1 MDSDQDKTLVT
12 GVTPGQPALQN
23 AEEVD
28 TVVSPHTV
36 KADHKAIS
44 ALGNVRLISEAS
56 RSGMQNSKT
65 LTRTEKFDR
74 GDNASVSLQSVR
86 LISSLADLSLIAASI
101 LSLSVIVG
109 WIFSIDVLK
118 RLFFEQLT
126 GFPTAFWLC
135 LLTVATLPVVMKI
148 SASNKFAQIASRA
161 LLVICAL
168 TGATLWLEHLLGQDW
183 NLALPIYQPAD
194 AGFLTLPGL
203 VSVDTSFCIMLVA
216 LTVLALDLLGAKR
229 PLIYQ
234 SLSLVLGLPSLILV
248 LSFMFGAGGAI
259 DGFCA
264 VQGCVVFK
272 YLTYLIF
279 CLLEVSIFLSRPTL
293 GITRLLA
300 IDTVGGKFFRLSILA
315 FIGMVPIS
323 WLLQKAVIGDLVN
336 LPTALLL
343 AFIGLAAEVSAIFA
357 YSARKIDKIGF
368 EKQETEDSL
377 AELSAAQDE
386 GVKYKMVC
394 LVCTKEFPEG
404 WVSCAYDGN
413 TLSRIA
419 DRFARGSIFAGK
431 YEVSDRLG
439 SGGMSTVYLAKHKF
453 LNKNVAVKVLH
464 SNLASDAKS
473 VQRFQ
478 MEAKAAF
485 ELSHPNLLTIY
496 DFGISQDGQAYIV
509 MDYIE
514 GESLADLVQ
523 REGYIDLTQALPLFY
538 DICLGLA
545 HAHEKSVLHRDIKP
559 SNVMLMQGEAR
570 IIAKIVDFGLA
581 KSYDE
586 SAMKLTQTGEIFGS
600 PLYMSPEQCQGSQ
613 LDNRS
618 DIYSLG
624 CLFYESLS
632 GIPPIKGESAYDTF
646 KRKFSDVPPP
656 FDPTLNIPGW
666 LSALIMSMLSV
677 RREERPASAQ
687 AVAKSFAKFVQS

>member
-1 MDSDQDKTLVT
+1 MSDDQDKTLVT
-12 GVTPGQPALQN
+12 GAAQSPPA
-23 AEEVD
+23 EVD
-28 TVVSPHTV
+28 SAVSPDAAKTV
-36 KADHKAIS
+36 NEVVNKASNVLSIS
-44 ALGNVRLISEAS
+44 ALGA
-56 RSGMQNSKT
+56 RSGIQNSRVM
-65 LTRTEKFDR
+65 TRTEKFDR
-74 GDNASVSLQSVR
+74 GDNAAVSLRSVR
-86 LISSLADLSLIAASI
+86 LISSLADLSLLTATLLSI
-101 LSLSVIVG
+101 SVIIG

-118 RLFFEQLT
+118 RLFFNQLT

-135 LLTVATLPVVMKI
+135 LLSLSTLPVVMKF
-148 SASNKFAQIASRA
+148 SANNKVVQIFSRV
-161 LLVICAL
+161 LLFVCAL
-168 TGATLWLEHLLGQDW
+168 VGAALWLEHLLGQDW
-183 NLALPIYQPAD
+183 NLALQIYQPVD
-194 AGFLTLPGL
+194 AAYLTLPGL
-203 VSVDTSFCIMLVA
+203 VSVDTSFCLLVVA
-216 LTVLALDLLGAKR
+216 LTVLTLDFWGAKR

-248 LSFMFGAGGAI
+248 LSFMFGAGSAI

-323 WLLQKAVIGDLVN
+323 WALQQAVIAELVN
-336 LPTALLL
+336 LPSAMLL
-343 AFIGLAAEVSAIFA
+343 AFIALAAEVSAIFA
-357 YSARKIDKIGF
+357 YSARKIDRIGT
-368 EKQETEDSL
+368 EKQETEDTL
-377 AELSAAQDE
+377 AELSAAQEE
-386 GVKYKMVC
+386 GIKYKMVC
-394 LVCTKEFPEG
+394 LVCAKEFPEG
-404 WVSCAYDGN
+404 WVSCPYDAN

-419 DRFARGSIFAGK
+419 DRFAAGSIFAGK
-431 YEVSDRLG
+431 YEIGDRLG

-453 LNKNVAVKVLH
+453 LSKNVAVKVLH

-485 ELSHPNLLTIY
+485 ELTHPNLLTIY
-496 DFGISQDGQAYIV
+496 DFGISQDGQAFIV

-523 REGYIDLTQALPLFY
+523 REGCVDLTQALPLFY

-545 HAHEKSVLHRDIKP
+545 HAHEKNVLHRDIKP
-559 SNVMLMQGEAR
+559 SNVMLLQGQSR
-570 IIAKIVDFGLA
+570 IVAKIVDFGLA

-600 PLYMSPEQCQGSQ
+600 PLYMSPEQCQGAA

-632 GIPPIKGESAYDTF
+632 GIPPIKGDSAYDTF
-646 KRKFSDVPPP
+646 KRKFSDTPPP
-656 FDPTLNIPGW
+656 FDPSLNIPGW

-677 RREERPASAQ
+677 RKDERPASAQ
-687 AVAKSFAKFVQS
+687 TVAKSFASFVR

>member
-1 MDSDQDKTLVT
+1 MTSDDDKTLLS
-12 GVTPGQPALQN
+12 A
-23 AEEVD
+23 AASDEVD
-28 TVVSPHTV
+28 TVVSPE
-36 KADHKAIS
+36 AQS
-44 ALGNVRLISEAS
+44 NNVRNFSDAAAARSGLQAS
-56 RSGMQNSKT
+56 RAM
-65 LTRTEKFDR
+65 TRTEKFDR
-74 GDNASVSLQSVR
+74 GDSAAISLRSVR
-86 LISSLADLSLIAASI
+86 LISSLADLSLIAAGL
-101 LSLSVIVG
+101 LSLCVIVG
-109 WIFSIDVLK
+109 WVFSIDVLK
-118 RLFFEQLT
+118 RLFFDQLT

-135 LLTVATLPVVMKI
+135 LLTVVTLPVVMKI
-148 SASNKFAQIASRA
+148 NASNKVVQVVSRA
-161 LLVICAL
+161 GLVLCVAV
-168 TGATLWLEHLLGQDW
+168 GAALWLEHLLGQDW
-183 NLALPIYQPAD
+183 NLAMPIYQPAD
-194 AGFLTLPGL
+194 AGYLTLPGL
-203 VSVDTSFCIMLVA
+203 LSVDTSFCHMLVA
-216 LTVLALDLLGAKR
+216 LTVLALEFVGASR
-229 PLIYQ
+229 PMVHQ
-234 SLSLVLGLPSLILV
+234 ALSLLLGLPSLILV
-248 LSFMFGAGGAI
+248 LAFMFGASGAV

-264 VQGCVVFK
+264 MQGCVVFK

-315 FIGMVPIS
+315 FIGMVPVS
-323 WLLQKAVIGDLVN
+323 WALQQAVAREIVN
-336 LPTALLL
+336 LPSALLL
-343 AFIGLAAEVSAIFA
+343 AFIALAAEVSAIFA

-377 AELSAAQDE
+377 AELSSSQEE
-386 GVKYKMVC
+386 GLKYKMVC
-394 LVCTKEFPEG
+394 LSCAKEFPEG
-404 WVSCAYDGN
+404 WLSCPYDGAD
-413 TLSRIA
+413 LSRIA
-419 DRFARGSIFAGK
+419 DRFAPGSLFAGK
-431 YEVSDRLG
+431 YEVGDRLG

-485 ELSHPNLLTIY
+485 DLTHPNLLTIY

-514 GESLADLVQ
+514 GESLSDLVQ
-523 REGYIDLTQALPLFY
+523 RQGPITLTQALPLFY

-545 HAHEKSVLHRDIKP
+545 HAHEKNVLHRDIKP
-559 SNVMLMQGEAR
+559 SNVMLLKGETR
-570 IIAKIVDFGLA
+570 IVAKIVDFGLA

-600 PLYMSPEQCQGSQ
+600 PLYMSPEQCQGAA

-632 GIPPIKGESAYDTF
+632 GIPPIKGDSAYDTF
-646 KRKFSDVPPP
+646 KRKFSDSPQP
-656 FDPTLNIPGW
+656 FDPALNIPGW

-677 RREERPASAQ
+677 KRDERPASAQ
-687 AVAKSFAKFVQS
+687 AVAKSFAAFVR

>member
-1 MDSDQDKTLVT
+1 MNSDDDKTLVS
-12 GVTPGQPALQN
+12 A
-23 AEEVD
+23 ASDEVD
-28 TVVSPHTV
+28 TVVSPD
-36 KADHKAIS
+36 AQPN
-44 ALGNVRLISEAS
+44 NVRNFSDAAAARSGLQAS
-56 RSGMQNSKT
+56 RAM
-65 LTRTEKFDR
+65 TRTEKFDR
-74 GDNASVSLQSVR
+74 GDSAAISLRSVR
-86 LISSLADLSLIAASI
+86 LISSLADLSLIAAGL
-101 LSLSVIVG
+101 LSLCVIVG
-109 WIFSIDVLK
+109 WVFSIDVLK
-118 RLFFEQLT
+118 RLFFDQLT

-148 SASNKFAQIASRA
+148 NASNKLVQVVSRA
-161 LLVICAL
+161 GLALCAAV
-168 TGATLWLEHLLGQDW
+168 GAALWLEHLLGQDW
-183 NLALPIYQPAD
+183 NLAMPIYQPAN
-194 AGFLTLPGL
+194 AGYLTLPGL
-203 VSVDTSFCIMLVA
+203 LPVDTSFCLMLVA
-216 LTVLALDLLGAKR
+216 LTVLTLEFVGASR
-229 PLIYQ
+229 PLLHQ
-234 SLSLVLGLPSLILV
+234 ALSLLLGLPSLILV
-248 LSFMFGAGGAI
+248 LAFMFGVSGAV

-264 VQGCVVFK
+264 MQGCVVFK

-323 WLLQKAVIGDLVN
+323 WALQQAVAREIVN
-336 LPTALLL
+336 LPSALLL
-343 AFIGLAAEVSAIFA
+343 AFIALAAEVSAIFA

-377 AELSAAQDE
+377 AELSSAQEE
-386 GVKYKMVC
+386 GLKYKMVC
-394 LVCTKEFPEG
+394 LSCAKEFPEG
-404 WVSCAYDGN
+404 WLSCPYDGAD
-413 TLSRIA
+413 LSRIA
-419 DRFARGSIFAGK
+419 DRFAPGSIFAGK
-431 YEVSDRLG
+431 YEVGDRLG

-485 ELSHPNLLTIY
+485 DLTHPNLLTIY

-514 GESLADLVQ
+514 GESLSDLVQ
-523 REGYIDLTQALPLFY
+523 RQGHIDLTQALPLFY

-545 HAHEKSVLHRDIKP
+545 HAHEKNVLHRDIKP
-559 SNVMLMQGEAR
+559 SNVMLLKGETR
-570 IIAKIVDFGLA
+570 IVAKIVDFGLA

-600 PLYMSPEQCQGSQ
+600 PLYMSPEQCQGAP

-632 GIPPIKGESAYDTF
+632 GIPPIKGDSAYDTF
-646 KRKFSDVPPP
+646 KRKFSDSPLP
-656 FDPTLNIPGW
+656 FDPALNIPGW

-677 RREERPASAQ
+677 KRDERPASAQ
-687 AVAKSFAKFVQS
+687 AVAKSFAAFVR

>member
-1 MDSDQDKTLVT
+1 MNSDDDKTQVS
-12 GVTPGQPALQN
+12 A
-23 AEEVD
+23 AASEEVV
-28 TVVSPHTV
+28 TVVSPQA
-36 KADHKAIS
+36 KS
-44 ALGNVRLISEAS
+44 SNVRNIADAPTA
-56 RSGMQNSKT
+56 RSGMQTSRT
-65 LTRTEKFDR
+65 MTRTEKFDR
-74 GDNASVSLQSVR
+74 GDSAAVSLRSVR
-86 LISSLADLSLIAASI
+86 LISSLADMSLIAAGL
-101 LSLSVIVG
+101 LSLCVIVG
-109 WIFSIDVLK
+109 WVFSIDVLK
-118 RLFFEQLT
+118 RLFFDQLT

-148 SASNKFAQIASRA
+148 NASNKVVQVVSRA
-161 LLVICAL
+161 LLVVCTAS
-168 TGATLWLEHLLGQDW
+168 GAALWLEHLLGQDW

-194 AGFLTLPGL
+194 AGYLTLPGL
-203 VSVDTSFCIMLVA
+203 LSVDTSFCLMFVA
-216 LTVLALDLLGAKR
+216 LTVLSLEFVGATR
-229 PLIYQ
+229 PLVHQ
-234 SLSLVLGLPSLILV
+234 SLSLLLGLPSLILV
-248 LSFMFGAGGAI
+248 LAFMFGAGGAV

-264 VQGCVVFK
+264 MQGCVVFK

-323 WLLQKAVIGDLVN
+323 WALQQAVVHEIVN
-336 LPTALLL
+336 LPSALLL
-343 AFIGLAAEVSAIFA
+343 AFIALAAEVSAIFA

-377 AELSAAQDE
+377 AELSAAQEE
-386 GVKYKMVC
+386 GLKYKMVC
-394 LVCTKEFPEG
+394 LSCAKEFPEG
-404 WVSCAYDGN
+404 WLSCPYDGAD
-413 TLSRIA
+413 LSRIA
-419 DRFARGSIFAGK
+419 DRFAPGSIFAGK
-431 YEVSDRLG
+431 YEVGDRLG

-485 ELSHPNLLTIY
+485 DLTHPNLLTIY

-514 GESLADLVQ
+514 GESLSDLVQ
-523 REGYIDLTQALPLFY
+523 RQGPLELTQALPLFY

-545 HAHEKSVLHRDIKP
+545 HAHEKNDLHRDIKP
-559 SNVMLMQGEAR
+559 SNVMLLKGESR
-570 IIAKIVDFGLA
+570 IVAKIVDFGLA
-581 KSYDE
+581 KNYDE
-586 SAMKLTQTGEIFGS
+586 SALKLTQTGEIFGS
-600 PLYMSPEQCQGSQ
+600 PLYMSPEQCQGAP

-632 GIPPIKGESAYDTF
+632 GIPPIKGDSAYDTF
-646 KRKFSDVPPP
+646 KRKFSDSPPP
-656 FDPTLNIPGW
+656 FDPDLNIPGW
-666 LSALIMSMLSV
+666 LSALIMSMLSIK
-677 RREERPASAQ
+677 RDERPASAQ
-687 AVAKSFAKFVQS
+687 AVAKSFAAFIR

>member
-1 MDSDQDKTLVT
+1 MSSEDDKTVVS
-12 GVTPGQPALQN
+12 GSPAED
-23 AEEVD
+23 AA
-28 TVVSPHTV
+28 TVVSPDVQTN
-36 KADHKAIS
+36 
-44 ALGNVRLISEAS
+44 NVRNIADAAS
-56 RSGMQNSKT
+56 VRSGLQTSKVIS
-65 LTRTEKFDR
+65 RTEKFDR
-74 GDNASVSLQSVR
+74 GDSAAISLRSVR
-86 LISSLADLSLIAASI
+86 LISSVADLSLIAAGL

-109 WIFSIDVLK
+109 WVFSLDVLK
-118 RLFFEQLT
+118 RLFFDQLT
-126 GFPTAFWLC
+126 SFPTAFWLC
-135 LLTVATLPVVMKI
+135 LLTLATLPVVMKI
-148 SASNKFAQIASRA
+148 NASNKVVQLVSRA
-161 LLVICAL
+161 LLIVCAIA
-168 TGATLWLEHLLGQDW
+168 GAALWLEHLLGQDW
-183 NLALPIYQPAD
+183 NLALPIYQPVD
-194 AGFLTLPGL
+194 AGYLTLPGL
-203 VSVDTSFCIMLVA
+203 LSVDTSFCLLLVA
-216 LTVLALDLLGAKR
+216 LTALALEFAGATR

-234 SLSLVLGLPSLILV
+234 SLSLILGLPSLILV
-248 LSFMFGAGGAI
+248 LSFVFGAGGAI

-264 VQGCVVFK
+264 MQGCVVFK
-272 YLTYLIF
+272 YLTYLIL
-279 CLLEVSIFLSRPTL
+279 CLLEISIFLSRPTL

-323 WLLQKAVIGDLVN
+323 WALQQAVIREIVN
-336 LPTALLL
+336 LPSALLL
-343 AFIGLAAEVSAIFA
+343 AFIALAAEVGAIFA

-368 EKQETEDSL
+368 EKQETEHSL
-377 AELSAAQDE
+377 AELSAAQEE
-386 GVKYKMVC
+386 GLKYKMVC
-394 LVCTKEFPEG
+394 LSCAKEFPEG
-404 WVSCAYDGN
+404 WVSCPYDGAE
-413 TLSRIA
+413 LSRIA
-419 DRFARGSIFAGK
+419 DRFAPGSIFAGK

-439 SGGMSTVYLAKHKF
+439 SGGMSTVYLAKHQF
-453 LNKNVAVKVLH
+453 LNKNVAIKVLH

-485 ELSHPNLLTIY
+485 DLTHPNLLTIY

-514 GESLADLVQ
+514 GESMADLVQ
-523 REGYIDLTQALPLFY
+523 RQGRIDITQALPLFY

-545 HAHEKSVLHRDIKP
+545 HAHEKNVLHRDIKP
-559 SNVMLMQGEAR
+559 SNVMLLKGDSR

-600 PLYMSPEQCQGSQ
+600 PLYMSPEQCQGTA
-613 LDNRS
+613 LDKRS

-632 GIPPIKGESAYDTF
+632 GIPPIKGDSAYDTF
-646 KRKFSDVPPP
+646 KRKFSDTPPA
-656 FDPTLNIPGW
+656 FDPALNIPGW

-687 AVAKSFAKFVQS
+687 SLAKSFAAYVR

>member
-1 MDSDQDKTLVT
+1 M
-12 GVTPGQPALQN
+12 
-23 AEEVD
+23 
-28 TVVSPHTV
+28 
-36 KADHKAIS
+36 
-44 ALGNVRLISEAS
+44 
-56 RSGMQNSKT
+56 
-65 LTRTEKFDR
+65 
-74 GDNASVSLQSVR
+74 
-86 LISSLADLSLIAASI
+86 
-101 LSLSVIVG
+101 
-109 WIFSIDVLK
+109 
-118 RLFFEQLT
+118 
-126 GFPTAFWLC
+126 
-135 LLTVATLPVVMKI
+135 
-148 SASNKFAQIASRA
+148 
-161 LLVICAL
+161 
-168 TGATLWLEHLLGQDW
+168 
-183 NLALPIYQPAD
+183 PIYQPAD
-194 AGFLTLPGL
+194 AGYLTLPGL
-203 VSVDTSFCIMLVA
+203 LSVDTSFCLMLVA
-216 LTVLALDLLGAKR
+216 LTVLALEFVGASR
-229 PLIYQ
+229 PMVHQ
-234 SLSLVLGLPSLILV
+234 ALSLLLGLPSLILV
-248 LSFMFGAGGAI
+248 LAFMFGASGAV

-264 VQGCVVFK
+264 MQGCVVFK

-315 FIGMVPIS
+315 FIGMVPVS
-323 WLLQKAVIGDLVN
+323 WALQQAVAREIVN
-336 LPTALLL
+336 LPSALLL
-343 AFIGLAAEVSAIFA
+343 AFIALAAEVSAIFA

-377 AELSAAQDE
+377 AELSSSQEE
-386 GVKYKMVC
+386 GLKYKMVC
-394 LVCTKEFPEG
+394 LSCAKEFPEG
-404 WVSCAYDGN
+404 WLSCPYDGAD
-413 TLSRIA
+413 LSRIA
-419 DRFARGSIFAGK
+419 DRFAPGSLFAGK
-431 YEVSDRLG
+431 YEVGDRLG

-485 ELSHPNLLTIY
+485 DLTHPNLLTIY

-514 GESLADLVQ
+514 GESLSDLVQ
-523 REGYIDLTQALPLFY
+523 RQGPITLTQALPLFY

-545 HAHEKSVLHRDIKP
+545 HAHEKNVLHRDIKP
-559 SNVMLMQGEAR
+559 SNVMLLKGETR
-570 IIAKIVDFGLA
+570 IVAKIVDFGLA

-600 PLYMSPEQCQGSQ
+600 PLYMSPEQCQGAA

-632 GIPPIKGESAYDTF
+632 GIPPIKGDSAYDTF
-646 KRKFSDVPPP
+646 KRKFSDSPQP
-656 FDPTLNIPGW
+656 FDPALNIPGW

-677 RREERPASAQ
+677 KRDERPASAQ
-687 AVAKSFAKFVQS
+687 AVAKSFAAFVR

>member
-1 MDSDQDKTLVT
+1 MTSDDDKTLLS
-12 GVTPGQPALQN
+12 A
-23 AEEVD
+23 AASDEVY
-28 TVVSPHTV
+28 TVVSPE
-36 KADHKAIS
+36 AQS
-44 ALGNVRLISEAS
+44 NNVRNFSDAAAARSGLQAS
-56 RSGMQNSKT
+56 RAM
-65 LTRTEKFDR
+65 TRTEKFDR
-74 GDNASVSLQSVR
+74 GDSAAISLRSVR
-86 LISSLADLSLIAASI
+86 LISSLADLSLIAAGL
-101 LSLSVIVG
+101 LSLCVIVG
-109 WIFSIDVLK
+109 WVFSIDVLK
-118 RLFFEQLT
+118 RLFFDQLT

-135 LLTVATLPVVMKI
+135 LLTVVTLPVVMKI
-148 SASNKFAQIASRA
+148 NASNKVVQVVSRA
-161 LLVICAL
+161 GLVLCVAV
-168 TGATLWLEHLLGQDW
+168 GAALWLEHLLGQDW
-183 NLALPIYQPAD
+183 NLAMPIYQPAD
-194 AGFLTLPGL
+194 AGYLTLPGL
-203 VSVDTSFCIMLVA
+203 LSVDTSFCLMLVA
-216 LTVLALDLLGAKR
+216 LTVLALEFVGASR
-229 PLIYQ
+229 PMVHQ
-234 SLSLVLGLPSLILV
+234 ALSLLLGLPSLILV
-248 LSFMFGAGGAI
+248 LAFMFGASGAV

-264 VQGCVVFK
+264 MQGCVVFK

-315 FIGMVPIS
+315 FIGMVPVS
-323 WLLQKAVIGDLVN
+323 WALQQAVAREIVN
-336 LPTALLL
+336 LPSALLL
-343 AFIGLAAEVSAIFA
+343 AFIALAAEVSAIFA

-377 AELSAAQDE
+377 AELSSSQEE
-386 GVKYKMVC
+386 GLKYKMVC
-394 LVCTKEFPEG
+394 LSCAKEFPEG
-404 WVSCAYDGN
+404 WLSCPYDGAD
-413 TLSRIA
+413 LSRIA
-419 DRFARGSIFAGK
+419 DRFAPGSLFAGK
-431 YEVSDRLG
+431 YEVGDRLG

-485 ELSHPNLLTIY
+485 DLTHPNLLTIY

-514 GESLADLVQ
+514 GESLSDLVQ
-523 REGYIDLTQALPLFY
+523 RQGPITLTQALPLFY

-545 HAHEKSVLHRDIKP
+545 HAHEKNVLHRDIKP
-559 SNVMLMQGEAR
+559 SNVMLLKGETR
-570 IIAKIVDFGLA
+570 IVAKIVDFGLA

-600 PLYMSPEQCQGSQ
+600 PLYMSPEQCQGAA

-632 GIPPIKGESAYDTF
+632 GIPPIKGDSAYDTF
-646 KRKFSDVPPP
+646 KRKFSDSPQP
-656 FDPTLNIPGW
+656 FDPALNIPGW

-677 RREERPASAQ
+677 KRDERPASAQ
-687 AVAKSFAKFVQS
+687 AVAKSFAAFVR

>member
-1 MDSDQDKTLVT
+1 MNSDDDKTLVS
-12 GVTPGQPALQN
+12 A
-23 AEEVD
+23 ASDEVD
-28 TVVSPHTV
+28 TVVSPD
-36 KADHKAIS
+36 AQS
-44 ALGNVRLISEAS
+44 NNVRNFSDAAAARSGLQAS
-56 RSGMQNSKT
+56 RAM
-65 LTRTEKFDR
+65 TRTEKFDR
-74 GDNASVSLQSVR
+74 GDSAAISLRSVR
-86 LISSLADLSLIAASI
+86 LISSLADLSLIAAGL
-101 LSLSVIVG
+101 LSLCVIVG
-109 WIFSIDVLK
+109 WVFSIDVLK
-118 RLFFEQLT
+118 RLFFDQLT

-148 SASNKFAQIASRA
+148 NASNKLVQVVSRA
-161 LLVICAL
+161 GLALCAAV
-168 TGATLWLEHLLGQDW
+168 GAALWLEHLLGQDW
-183 NLALPIYQPAD
+183 NLAMPIYQPAN
-194 AGFLTLPGL
+194 AGYLTLPGL
-203 VSVDTSFCIMLVA
+203 LPVDTSFCLMLVA
-216 LTVLALDLLGAKR
+216 LTVLTLEFVGASR
-229 PLIYQ
+229 PLLHQ
-234 SLSLVLGLPSLILV
+234 ALSLLLGLPSLILV
-248 LSFMFGAGGAI
+248 LAFMFGVSGAV

-264 VQGCVVFK
+264 MQGCVVFK

-323 WLLQKAVIGDLVN
+323 WALQQAVAREIVN
-336 LPTALLL
+336 LPSALLL
-343 AFIGLAAEVSAIFA
+343 AFIALAAEVSAIFA

-377 AELSAAQDE
+377 AELSSAQEE
-386 GVKYKMVC
+386 GLKYKMVC
-394 LVCTKEFPEG
+394 LSCAKEFPEG
-404 WVSCAYDGN
+404 WLSCPYDGAD
-413 TLSRIA
+413 LSRIA
-419 DRFARGSIFAGK
+419 DRFAPGSIFAGK
-431 YEVSDRLG
+431 YEVGDRLG

-485 ELSHPNLLTIY
+485 DLTHPNLLTIY

-514 GESLADLVQ
+514 GESLSDLVQ
-523 REGYIDLTQALPLFY
+523 RQGHIDLTQALPLFY

-545 HAHEKSVLHRDIKP
+545 HAHEKNVLHRDIKP
-559 SNVMLMQGEAR
+559 SNVMLLKGETR
-570 IIAKIVDFGLA
+570 IVAKIVDFGLA

-600 PLYMSPEQCQGSQ
+600 PLYMSPEQCQGAT

-632 GIPPIKGESAYDTF
+632 GIPPIKGDSAYDTF
-646 KRKFSDVPPP
+646 KRKFSDSPLP
-656 FDPTLNIPGW
+656 FDPALNIPGW

-677 RREERPASAQ
+677 KRDERPASAQ
-687 AVAKSFAKFVQS
+687 AVAKSFAAFVR

>member
-1 MDSDQDKTLVT
+1 MTSDDDKTLLS
-12 GVTPGQPALQN
+12 A
-23 AEEVD
+23 AASDEVD
-28 TVVSPHTV
+28 TVVSPE
-36 KADHKAIS
+36 AQS
-44 ALGNVRLISEAS
+44 NNVRNFSDAAAARSGLQAS
-56 RSGMQNSKT
+56 RAM
-65 LTRTEKFDR
+65 TRTEKFDR
-74 GDNASVSLQSVR
+74 GDSAAISLRSVR
-86 LISSLADLSLIAASI
+86 LISSLADLSLIAAGL
-101 LSLSVIVG
+101 LSLCVIVG
-109 WIFSIDVLK
+109 WVFSIDVLK
-118 RLFFEQLT
+118 RLFFDQLT

-135 LLTVATLPVVMKI
+135 LLTVVTLPVVMKI
-148 SASNKFAQIASRA
+148 NASNKVVQVVSRA
-161 LLVICAL
+161 GLVLCVAV
-168 TGATLWLEHLLGQDW
+168 GAALWLEHLLGQDW
-183 NLALPIYQPAD
+183 NLAMPIYQPTD
-194 AGFLTLPGL
+194 AGYLTLPGL
-203 VSVDTSFCIMLVA
+203 LSVDTSFCLMLVA
-216 LTVLALDLLGAKR
+216 LTVLSLEFVGASR
-229 PLIYQ
+229 PLVHQ
-234 SLSLVLGLPSLILV
+234 ALSLLLGLPSLILV
-248 LSFMFGAGGAI
+248 LAFMFGASGAV

-264 VQGCVVFK
+264 MQGCVVFK

-315 FIGMVPIS
+315 FIGMVPVS
-323 WLLQKAVIGDLVN
+323 WALQQAVAHEIVN
-336 LPTALLL
+336 LPSALLL
-343 AFIGLAAEVSAIFA
+343 AFIALAAEVSAIFA

-377 AELSAAQDE
+377 AELSSSQEE
-386 GVKYKMVC
+386 GLKYKMVC
-394 LVCTKEFPEG
+394 LSCAKEFPEG
-404 WVSCAYDGN
+404 WLSCPYDGAD
-413 TLSRIA
+413 LSRIA
-419 DRFARGSIFAGK
+419 DRFAPGSIFAGK
-431 YEVSDRLG
+431 YEVGDRLG

-485 ELSHPNLLTIY
+485 DLTHPNLLTIY

-514 GESLADLVQ
+514 GESLSDLVQ
-523 REGYIDLTQALPLFY
+523 RQGPITLTQALPLFY

-545 HAHEKSVLHRDIKP
+545 HAHEKNVLHRDIKP
-559 SNVMLMQGEAR
+559 SNVMLLKGETR
-570 IIAKIVDFGLA
+570 IVAKIVDFGLA

-600 PLYMSPEQCQGSQ
+600 PLYMSPEQCQGAA

-632 GIPPIKGESAYDTF
+632 GIPPIKGDSAYDTF
-646 KRKFSDVPPP
+646 KRKFSDSPQP
-656 FDPTLNIPGW
+656 FDPALNIPGW

-677 RREERPASAQ
+677 KRDERPASAQ
-687 AVAKSFAKFVQS
+687 AVAKSFAAFVR

>member
-1 MDSDQDKTLVT
+1 MNSDDDKTLIS
-12 GVTPGQPALQN
+12 AAS

-28 TVVSPHTV
+28 IVVSNDAKPNKV
-36 KADHKAIS
+36 INIVDLVGARS
-44 ALGNVRLISEAS
+44 GLYAS
-56 RSGMQNSKT
+56 RSMN
-65 LTRTEKFDR
+65 RTEKFDR
-74 GDNASVSLQSVR
+74 GDSAAVSLRSVR
-86 LISSLADLSLIAASI
+86 LISSLADLSLIAAG
-101 LSLSVIVG
+101 LVSLCVIAG
-109 WIFSIDVLK
+109 WVFSIDLLK

-135 LLTVATLPVVMKI
+135 LLTVSTLPVVI
-148 SASNKFAQIASRA
+148 QINISNKVVQVFSRA
-161 LLVICAL
+161 GLMVCAAA
-168 TGATLWLEHLLGQDW
+168 GAALWLEHLLGQDW
-183 NLALPIYQPAD
+183 NLALPLYQPAD

-203 VSVDTSFCIMLVA
+203 LSVDTSFCLMIVA
-216 LTVLALDLLGAKR
+216 LTVLSLEFFGAIR
-229 PLIYQ
+229 PLVYQ
-234 SLSLVLGLPSLILV
+234 TLSLALGLPSLILV
-248 LSFMFGAGGAI
+248 LAFIFGAGGAV

-264 VQGCVVFK
+264 MQGCVVFK

-323 WLLQKAVIGDLVN
+323 WGLQQAVFHEVVN
-336 LPTALLL
+336 LPSALLL
-343 AFIGLAAEVSAIFA
+343 AFIALAAEVSAIFA
-357 YSARKIDKIGF
+357 YSARKIDKIGY

-377 AELSAAQDE
+377 AELSATQDE
-386 GVKYKMVC
+386 GLRYKMVC
-394 LVCTKEFPEG
+394 LSCAKEFPEG
-404 WVSCAYDGN
+404 WVSCPHDGAD
-413 TLSRIA
+413 LSRIV
-419 DRFARGSIFAGK
+419 DRFAPGSIFAGK
-431 YEVSDRLG
+431 YEVGDRLG
-439 SGGMSTVYLAKHKF
+439 SGGMSTVYLARHQF

-485 ELSHPNLLTIY
+485 DLSHPNLLTIY

-514 GESLADLVQ
+514 GESLADLVHRQ
-523 REGYIDLTQALPLFY
+523 GRIDLTQALPLFY
-538 DICLGLA
+538 DISLGLA
-545 HAHEKSVLHRDIKP
+545 HAHEKNVLHRDIKP
-559 SNVMLMQGEAR
+559 SNVMLLRGDNR

-586 SAMKLTQTGEIFGS
+586 SALKLTQTGEIFGS
-600 PLYMSPEQCQGSQ
+600 PLYMSPEQCQGAP

-632 GIPPIKGESAYDTF
+632 GIPPIKGDSAYDTF
-646 KRKFSDVPPP
+646 KRKFSDTPLP
-656 FDPTLNIPGW
+656 FDPALNIPGW
-666 LSALIMSMLSV
+666 LSALIGSMLSV
-677 RREERPASAQ
+677 RRDERPASAQ
-687 AVAKSFAKFVQS
+687 AVAKSFGAFVR

>member
-1 MDSDQDKTLVT
+1 MNSDDDKTLVS
-12 GVTPGQPALQN
+12 A
-23 AEEVD
+23 ASDEVD
-28 TVVSPHTV
+28 TVVSPD
-36 KADHKAIS
+36 AQPN
-44 ALGNVRLISEAS
+44 NVRNFSDAAAARSGLQAS
-56 RSGMQNSKT
+56 RAM
-65 LTRTEKFDR
+65 TRTEKFDR
-74 GDNASVSLQSVR
+74 GDSAAISLRSVR
-86 LISSLADLSLIAASI
+86 LISSLADLSLIAAGL
-101 LSLSVIVG
+101 LSLCVIVG
-109 WIFSIDVLK
+109 WVFSIDVLK
-118 RLFFEQLT
+118 RLFFDQLT

-148 SASNKFAQIASRA
+148 NASNKLVQVVSRA
-161 LLVICAL
+161 GLALCAAV
-168 TGATLWLEHLLGQDW
+168 GAALWLEHLLGQDW
-183 NLALPIYQPAD
+183 NLAMPIYQPAD
-194 AGFLTLPGL
+194 AGYLTLPGL
-203 VSVDTSFCIMLVA
+203 LPVDTSFCLMLVA
-216 LTVLALDLLGAKR
+216 LTVLTLEFVGASR
-229 PLIYQ
+229 PLLHQ
-234 SLSLVLGLPSLILV
+234 ALSLLLGLPSLILV
-248 LSFMFGAGGAI
+248 LAFMFGVSGAV

-264 VQGCVVFK
+264 MQGCVVFK

-323 WLLQKAVIGDLVN
+323 WALQQAVAREIVN
-336 LPTALLL
+336 LPSALLL
-343 AFIGLAAEVSAIFA
+343 AFIALAAEVSAIFA

-377 AELSAAQDE
+377 AELSSAQEE
-386 GVKYKMVC
+386 GLKYKMVC
-394 LVCTKEFPEG
+394 LSCAKEFPEG
-404 WVSCAYDGN
+404 WLSCPYDGAD
-413 TLSRIA
+413 LSRIA
-419 DRFARGSIFAGK
+419 DRFAPGSIFAGK
-431 YEVSDRLG
+431 YEVGDRLG

-485 ELSHPNLLTIY
+485 DLTHPNLLTIY

-514 GESLADLVQ
+514 GESLSDLVQ
-523 REGYIDLTQALPLFY
+523 RQGHIDLTQALPLFY

-545 HAHEKSVLHRDIKP
+545 HAHEKNVLHRDIKP
-559 SNVMLMQGEAR
+559 SNVMLLKGETR
-570 IIAKIVDFGLA
+570 IVAKIVDFGLA

-600 PLYMSPEQCQGSQ
+600 PLYMSPEQCQGAP

-632 GIPPIKGESAYDTF
+632 GIPPIKGDSAYDTF
-646 KRKFSDVPPP
+646 KRKFSDSPLP
-656 FDPTLNIPGW
+656 FDPALNIPGW

-677 RREERPASAQ
+677 KRDERPASAQ
-687 AVAKSFAKFVQS
+687 AVAKSFAAFVR

>member
-1 MDSDQDKTLVT
+1 MNSDEDKTLVS
-12 GVTPGQPALQN
+12 AQN
-23 AEEVD
+23 QGLDEVD
-28 TVVSPHTV
+28 TVVSPENTAV
-36 KADHKAIS
+36 SNIRNIS
-44 ALGNVRLISEAS
+44 DGS
-56 RSGMQNSKT
+56 RSGLQSSRA

-74 GDNASVSLQSVR
+74 GDNAAVSLRSVR
-86 LISSLADLSLIAASI
+86 IISSLADFSLIAAAL
-101 LSLSVIVG
+101 LSLCVIVG
-109 WIFSIDVLK
+109 WVFSVDVLK
-118 RLFFEQLT
+118 RLFFDQLT
-126 GFPTAFWLC
+126 GFPTAFWLF
-135 LLTVATLPVVMKI
+135 LLAVATLPVVMKI
-148 SASNKFAQIASRA
+148 NANNKVVQIISRTI
-161 LLVICAL
+161 LVVCAIS
-168 TGATLWLEHLLGQDW
+168 GAALWLEHLTGQDW

-194 AGFLTLPGL
+194 AGYLTLPGL
-203 VSVDTSFCIMLVA
+203 VSVDTSFCLVLVA
-216 LTVLALDLLGAKR
+216 ATVLALEFAGASR

-234 SLSLVLGLPSLILV
+234 SLSLLLGLPSLILV
-248 LSFMFGAGGAI
+248 MAFMFGAGGAI

-264 VQGCVVFK
+264 MQGCVVFK
-272 YLTYLIF
+272 YFTYLVF
-279 CLLEVSIFLSRPTL
+279 CLLEISVFLSRPTL
-293 GITRLLA
+293 GITRLLV

-323 WLLQKAVIGDLVN
+323 WVLQQAVIHEIVN
-336 LPTALLL
+336 LPIALLL
-343 AFIGLAAEVSAIFA
+343 AFIAIAAEVSAIFA

-386 GVKYKMVC
+386 GLKYKMVC
-394 LVCTKEFPEG
+394 LSCTKEFPEG
-404 WVSCAYDGN
+404 WLSCPYDGA

-419 DRFARGSIFAGK
+419 DRFAPGSIFAGK
-431 YEVSDRLG
+431 YEVGDRLG

-464 SNLASDAKS
+464 ASLASDAKA

-485 ELSHPNLLTIY
+485 ELTHPNLLTIY

-523 REGYIDLTQALPLFY
+523 RQGHVSLTEALPLFY

-545 HAHEKSVLHRDIKP
+545 HAHEKNVLHRDIKP
-559 SNVMLMQGEAR
+559 SNVMLLKGETR
-570 IIAKIVDFGLA
+570 IVAKIVDFGLA

-600 PLYMSPEQCQGSQ
+600 PLYMSPEQCQGTA

-632 GIPPIKGESAYDTF
+632 GIPPIKGDSAYDTF
-646 KRKFSDVPPP
+646 KRKFSDKPPP
-656 FDPTLNIPGW
+656 FDPALNIPGW
-666 LSALIMSMLSV
+666 LVALIMSMLSV
-677 RREERPASAQ
+677 RKDERPASAQ
-687 AVAKSFAKFVQS
+687 SVAKSFANFVR

>member
-1 MDSDQDKTLVT
+1 MNSDDDKTLVS
-12 GVTPGQPALQN
+12 A
-23 AEEVD
+23 ASDEVD
-28 TVVSPHTV
+28 TVVSPD
-36 KADHKAIS
+36 AQS
-44 ALGNVRLISEAS
+44 NNVRNFSDAAAARSGLQAS
-56 RSGMQNSKT
+56 RAM
-65 LTRTEKFDR
+65 TRTEKFDR
-74 GDNASVSLQSVR
+74 GDSAAISLRSVR
-86 LISSLADLSLIAASI
+86 LISSLADLSLIAAGL
-101 LSLSVIVG
+101 LSLCVIVG
-109 WIFSIDVLK
+109 WVFSIDVLK
-118 RLFFEQLT
+118 RLFFDQLT

-148 SASNKFAQIASRA
+148 NASNKLVQVVSRA
-161 LLVICAL
+161 GLALCAAV
-168 TGATLWLEHLLGQDW
+168 GAALWLEHLLGQDW
-183 NLALPIYQPAD
+183 NLAMPIYQPAD
-194 AGFLTLPGL
+194 AGYLTLPGL
-203 VSVDTSFCIMLVA
+203 LPVDTSFCLMLVA
-216 LTVLALDLLGAKR
+216 LTVLTLEFVGASR
-229 PLIYQ
+229 PLLHQ
-234 SLSLVLGLPSLILV
+234 ALSLLLGLPSLILV
-248 LSFMFGAGGAI
+248 LAFMFGVSGAV

-264 VQGCVVFK
+264 MQGCVVFK

-323 WLLQKAVIGDLVN
+323 WALQQAVAREIVN
-336 LPTALLL
+336 LPSALLL
-343 AFIGLAAEVSAIFA
+343 AFIALAAEVSAIFA

-377 AELSAAQDE
+377 AELSSAQEE
-386 GVKYKMVC
+386 GLKYKMVC
-394 LVCTKEFPEG
+394 LSCAKEFPEG
-404 WVSCAYDGN
+404 WLSCPYDGAD
-413 TLSRIA
+413 LSRIA
-419 DRFARGSIFAGK
+419 DRFAPGSIFAGK
-431 YEVSDRLG
+431 YEVGDRLG

-485 ELSHPNLLTIY
+485 DLTHPNLLTIY

-514 GESLADLVQ
+514 GESLSDLVQ
-523 REGYIDLTQALPLFY
+523 RQGHIDLTQALPLFY

-545 HAHEKSVLHRDIKP
+545 HAHEKNVLHRDIKP
-559 SNVMLMQGEAR
+559 SNVMLLKGETR
-570 IIAKIVDFGLA
+570 IVAKIVDFGLA

-600 PLYMSPEQCQGSQ
+600 PLYMSPEQCQGAP

-632 GIPPIKGESAYDTF
+632 GIPPIKGDSAYDTF
-646 KRKFSDVPPP
+646 KRKFSDSPLP
-656 FDPTLNIPGW
+656 FDPALNIPGW

-677 RREERPASAQ
+677 KRDERPASAQ
-687 AVAKSFAKFVQS
+687 AVAKSFAAFVR

>member
-1 MDSDQDKTLVT
+1 MTSDDDKTLLS
-12 GVTPGQPALQN
+12 A
-23 AEEVD
+23 AASDEVD
-28 TVVSPHTV
+28 TVVSPE
-36 KADHKAIS
+36 AQS
-44 ALGNVRLISEAS
+44 NNVRNFSDAAAARSGLQAS
-56 RSGMQNSKT
+56 RAM
-65 LTRTEKFDR
+65 TRTEKFDR
-74 GDNASVSLQSVR
+74 GDSAAISLRSVR
-86 LISSLADLSLIAASI
+86 LISSLADLSLIAAGL
-101 LSLSVIVG
+101 LSLCVIVG
-109 WIFSIDVLK
+109 WVFSIDVLK
-118 RLFFEQLT
+118 RLFFDQLT

-135 LLTVATLPVVMKI
+135 LLTVVTLPVVMKI
-148 SASNKFAQIASRA
+148 NASNKVVQVVSRA
-161 LLVICAL
+161 GLVLCVAV
-168 TGATLWLEHLLGQDW
+168 GAALWLEHLLGQDW
-183 NLALPIYQPAD
+183 NLAMPIYQPAD
-194 AGFLTLPGL
+194 AGYLTLPGL
-203 VSVDTSFCIMLVA
+203 LSVDTSFCLMLVA
-216 LTVLALDLLGAKR
+216 LTVLALEFVGASR
-229 PLIYQ
+229 PMVHQ
-234 SLSLVLGLPSLILV
+234 ALSLLLGLPSLILV
-248 LSFMFGAGGAI
+248 LAFMFGASGAV

-264 VQGCVVFK
+264 MQGCVVFK

-315 FIGMVPIS
+315 FIGMVPVS
-323 WLLQKAVIGDLVN
+323 WALQQAVAREIVN
-336 LPTALLL
+336 LPSALLL
-343 AFIGLAAEVSAIFA
+343 AFIALAAEVSAIFA

-377 AELSAAQDE
+377 AELSSSQEE
-386 GVKYKMVC
+386 GLKYKMVC
-394 LVCTKEFPEG
+394 LSCAKEFPEG
-404 WVSCAYDGN
+404 WLSCPYDGAD
-413 TLSRIA
+413 LSRIA
-419 DRFARGSIFAGK
+419 DRFAPGSLFAGK
-431 YEVSDRLG
+431 YEVGDRLG

-485 ELSHPNLLTIY
+485 DLTHPNLLTIY

-514 GESLADLVQ
+514 GESLSDLVQ
-523 REGYIDLTQALPLFY
+523 RQGPITLTQALPLFY

-545 HAHEKSVLHRDIKP
+545 HAHEKNVLHRDIKP
-559 SNVMLMQGEAR
+559 SNVMLLKGETR
-570 IIAKIVDFGLA
+570 IVAKIVDFGLA

-600 PLYMSPEQCQGSQ
+600 PLYMSPEQCQGAA

-632 GIPPIKGESAYDTF
+632 GIPPIKGDSAYDTF
-646 KRKFSDVPPP
+646 KRKFSDSPQP
-656 FDPTLNIPGW
+656 FDPALNIPGW

-677 RREERPASAQ
+677 KRDERPASAQ
-687 AVAKSFAKFVQS
+687 AVAKSFAAFVR

>member
-1 MDSDQDKTLVT
+1 M
-12 GVTPGQPALQN
+12 
-23 AEEVD
+23 
-28 TVVSPHTV
+28 
-36 KADHKAIS
+36 
-44 ALGNVRLISEAS
+44 
-56 RSGMQNSKT
+56 
-65 LTRTEKFDR
+65 
-74 GDNASVSLQSVR
+74 
-86 LISSLADLSLIAASI
+86 
-101 LSLSVIVG
+101 
-109 WIFSIDVLK
+109 
-118 RLFFEQLT
+118 
-126 GFPTAFWLC
+126 
-135 LLTVATLPVVMKI
+135 
-148 SASNKFAQIASRA
+148 
-161 LLVICAL
+161 
-168 TGATLWLEHLLGQDW
+168 
-183 NLALPIYQPAD
+183 
-194 AGFLTLPGL
+194 
-203 VSVDTSFCIMLVA
+203 
-216 LTVLALDLLGAKR
+216 
-229 PLIYQ
+229 
-234 SLSLVLGLPSLILV
+234 
-248 LSFMFGAGGAI
+248 
-259 DGFCA
+259 
-264 VQGCVVFK
+264 QGCVVFK

-323 WLLQKAVIGDLVN
+323 WLLQQAVVHELVN
-336 LPTALLL
+336 LPSALLL
-343 AFIGLAAEVSAIFA
+343 AFIALAVEVGAIFA

-377 AELSAAQDE
+377 AELSAAQEE
-386 GVKYKMVC
+386 GLKYKMVC
-394 LVCTKEFPEG
+394 LSCAKEFPEG
-404 WVSCAYDGN
+404 WLSCPYDGAD
-413 TLSRIA
+413 LSRIA
-419 DRFARGSIFAGK
+419 DRFAPGSIFAGK
-431 YEVSDRLG
+431 YEVGDRLG

-485 ELSHPNLLTIY
+485 DLTHPNLLTIY

-523 REGYIDLTQALPLFY
+523 RQGTLELTQALPLFY

-545 HAHEKSVLHRDIKP
+545 HAHEKNVLHRDIKP
-559 SNVMLMQGEAR
+559 SNVMLLKGENR
-570 IIAKIVDFGLA
+570 IVAKIVDFGLA

-600 PLYMSPEQCQGSQ
+600 PLYMSPEQCQGAP

-632 GIPPIKGESAYDTF
+632 GIPPIKGDSAYDTF
-646 KRKFSDVPPP
+646 KRKFSDVPQP
-656 FDPTLNIPGW
+656 FDPALNIPGW

-677 RREERPASAQ
+677 KRDERPASAQ
-687 AVAKSFAKFVQS
+687 SLAKSFATFVR

>member
-1 MDSDQDKTLVT
+1 MTSDDDKTLVS
-12 GVTPGQPALQN
+12 A
-23 AEEVD
+23 AASDEVD
-28 TVVSPHTV
+28 TVVSPE
-36 KADHKAIS
+36 AQS
-44 ALGNVRLISEAS
+44 NNVRNFSDAAAARSGLQAS
-56 RSGMQNSKT
+56 RAM
-65 LTRTEKFDR
+65 TRTEKFDR
-74 GDNASVSLQSVR
+74 GDSAAISLRSVR
-86 LISSLADLSLIAASI
+86 LISSLADLSLIAAGL
-101 LSLSVIVG
+101 LSLCVIVG
-109 WIFSIDVLK
+109 WVFSIDVLK
-118 RLFFEQLT
+118 RLFFDQLT

-135 LLTVATLPVVMKI
+135 LLTVVTLPVVMKI
-148 SASNKFAQIASRA
+148 NTSNKVVQVVSRA
-161 LLVICAL
+161 GLVLCVAV
-168 TGATLWLEHLLGQDW
+168 GAALWLEHLLGQDW
-183 NLALPIYQPAD
+183 NLAMPIYQPAD
-194 AGFLTLPGL
+194 AGYLTLPGL
-203 VSVDTSFCIMLVA
+203 LPVDTSFCLMLVA
-216 LTVLALDLLGAKR
+216 LTVLSLEFVGASR
-229 PLIYQ
+229 PMVHQ
-234 SLSLVLGLPSLILV
+234 ALSLLLGLPSLILV
-248 LSFMFGAGGAI
+248 LAFMFGVSGAV

-264 VQGCVVFK
+264 MQGCVVFK

-315 FIGMVPIS
+315 FIGMVPVS
-323 WLLQKAVIGDLVN
+323 WALQQAVAREIVN
-336 LPTALLL
+336 LPSALLL
-343 AFIGLAAEVSAIFA
+343 AFIALAAEVSVIFA

-377 AELSAAQDE
+377 AELSSSQEE
-386 GVKYKMVC
+386 GLKYKMVC
-394 LVCTKEFPEG
+394 LSCAKEFPEG
-404 WVSCAYDGN
+404 WLSCPYDGAD
-413 TLSRIA
+413 LSRIA
-419 DRFARGSIFAGK
+419 DRFAPGSLFAGK
-431 YEVSDRLG
+431 YEVGDRLG

-485 ELSHPNLLTIY
+485 DLTHPNLLTIY

-514 GESLADLVQ
+514 GESLSDLVQ
-523 REGYIDLTQALPLFY
+523 RQGPITLTQALPLFY

-545 HAHEKSVLHRDIKP
+545 HAHEKNVLHRDIKP
-559 SNVMLMQGEAR
+559 SNVMLLKGETR
-570 IIAKIVDFGLA
+570 IVAKIVDFGLA

-600 PLYMSPEQCQGSQ
+600 PLYMSPEQCQGAA

-632 GIPPIKGESAYDTF
+632 GIPPIKGDSAYDTF
-646 KRKFSDVPPP
+646 KRKFSDSPQP
-656 FDPTLNIPGW
+656 FDPALNIPGW

-677 RREERPASAQ
+677 KRDERPASAQ
-687 AVAKSFAKFVQS
+687 AVAKSFAAFVR